1 MSSPVRKSVSKS
13 VSKSPKSSALVP
25 ENRGH
30 PLIERTEKAYGT
42 YQTPTDVGEIADKSV
57 GVCELPTDES
67 AGVCHLPIK
76 GLSRRAGA
84 QRSHECSRARGK
96 PVDSSVNIRFK
107 MIDSD
112 VDPTP
117 Q

>member
-1 MSSPVRKSVSKS
+1 MSSPVRKSMSKS

-84 QRSHECSRARGK
+84 QRSQGCSRERGK
-96 PVDSSVNIRFK
+96 PVDSSVK
-107 MIDSD
+107 TGLKQSYSD